1 VRPQVRNIHK
11 YEYVFKTLLTH
22 GLFGDSF
29 VRLLA
34 LSQKTEPLVVVAR
47 GGVYVIRLKIR
58 KR

>member
-1 VRPQVRNIHK
+1 MRNIHEC
-11 YEYVFKTLLTH
+11 EYVFKTLLTQR
-22 GLFGDSF
+22 LFGDSF

-34 LSQKTEPLVVVAR
+34 LSQETKGLVVVAR

>member
-1 VRPQVRNIHK
+1 MRNIHE

-22 GLFGDSF
+22 GIFGDSF